1 MMGQSNTQ
9 EIWRL
14 VDVYDVSLLGRVKFF
29 WGILLMISGPE
40 KSDHPIGLDT
50 W

>member
-14 VDVYDVSLLGRVKFF
+14 VDVYDVSLLGRVKFLG
-29 WGILLMISGPE
+29 GILLMISGPE